1 MTQNKNA
8 YEIRLDV
15 LNRAIDLTNQNLF
28 HLVEQER
35 EIARREERAP
45 VTSKS
50 GMVVDDNFITEVHS
64 LAKKLYSFV
73 ESK

>member
-15 LNRAIDLTNQNLF
+15 LNRAIDLINQNL
-28 HLVEQER
+28 HYRVEQER
-35 EIARREERAP
+35 ELARREERAP

-50 GMVVDDNFITEVHS
+50 GMVVDDSFVTEVHT

>member
-28 HLVEQER
+28 NLVDQER
-35 EIARREERAP
+35 ESARMEERIP
-45 VTSKS
+45 VLTKP
-50 GMVVDDNFITEVHS
+50 GMVVDDSFITEVNS

>member
-8 YEIRLDV
+8 YEIMLDV

-28 HLVEQER
+28 NLVDQER
-35 EIARREERAP
+35 ESARMEERIP
-45 VTSKS
+45 VLTKP
-50 GMVVDDNFITEVHS
+50 GMVVDDSFITEVDS

>member
-35 EIARREERAP
+35 EIARREERSP
-45 VTSKS
+45 VMTKP
-50 GMVVDDNFITEVHS
+50 GMMVDDSFVTEVHN

>member
-28 HLVEQER
+28 NLVEQER
-35 EIARREERAP
+35 ESARIEERIP
-45 VTSKS
+45 VLTKP

>member
-45 VTSKS
+45 VITKP
-50 GMVVDDNFITEVHS
+50 GMVVDDSFVIEVHN